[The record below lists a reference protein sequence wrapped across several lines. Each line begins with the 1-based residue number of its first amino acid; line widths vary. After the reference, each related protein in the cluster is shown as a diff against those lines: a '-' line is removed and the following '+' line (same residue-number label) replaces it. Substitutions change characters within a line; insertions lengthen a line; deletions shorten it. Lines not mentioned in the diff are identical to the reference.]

1 MQNSPADALIA
12 KAEFSGT
19 RLGSALSG
27 GPSTVID
34 NLSEI
39 IFHFIGLG
47 KRALNSIL
55 HAGTTTKSPCNPE
68 HVGKPQETDIQK
80 EEMLQS

>member
-1 MQNSPADALIA
+1 MQNSPVDALIA

-19 RLGSALSG
+19 SLGSALSG
-27 GPSTVID
+27 GPPTVID

-47 KRALNSIL
+47 KRALNGIL
-55 HAGTTTKSPCNPE
+55 HTGTTTKSPCNPE
-68 HVGKPQETDIQK
+68 HVGKSLETDTQK
-80 EEMLQS
+80 EETLQG